1 MRAVLRLPCESAEI
15 NSKLEGKEVMK
26 YILLMTGAKAG
37 VDAYKAWSEK
47 DIGAHF
53 AYLKGLNQELSESG
67 EFVANEALGPL
78 EQAKLVRAAKD
89 GAPVTDG
96 VFPEAKE
103 FLLGYW
109 MVEVESPERAYAIA
123 SRFRRPRTRRRTVE
137 YADRGAGSDEQPD
150 ELP

>member
-1 MRAVLRLPCESAEI
+1 
-15 NSKLEGKEVMK
+15 MK

-37 VDAYKAWSEK
+37 VDAYRAWSEK

-53 AYLKGLNQELSESG
+53 AYLKGLNKELSESG
-67 EFVANEALGPL
+67 EFVANEGLAPP
-78 EQAKLVRAAKD
+78 EQAKAVRAGKD
-89 GAPVTDG
+89 GTPITDG

-109 MVEVESPERAYAIA
+109 MVDVDSPERAYEIA
-123 SRFRRPRTRRRTVE
+123 SRLSAGPGPGGVPLSMPIEVRQIMSRRTE
-137 YADRGAGSDEQPD
+137 